1 MINSFVYLYYQLHF
15 FCLLLSLLLLKAI
28 LLTFTCDVSC
38 PLLKSLLRF
47 KYYFEFSL
55 KSFVIFSY
63 SISIFFFIFYFKSTC
78 FQIIFMVFKFTFSF
92 YLTFICLFVPL
103 QLFSSLSLL
112 FCMNKFLILNLWFY
126 YFNNQLI
133 LNHTNDV
140 NLFLFLVKV
149 FRLDGLMCQTLLQSL
164 AISSLKVF
172 FMNYKPVCINTARL
186 FYLHIFLL
194 FNLIRTNTFIFY

>member
-1 MINSFVYLYYQLHF
+1 MSYFLIQSAFFSLSFISNLLAFRSFLWYLN
-15 FCLLLSLLLLKAI
+15 LLSRFISHLFAYLCLSSFFLLYHC
-28 LLTFTCDVSC
+28 F
-38 PLLKSLLRF
+38 
-47 KYYFEFSL
+47 
-55 KSFVIFSY
+55 FV
-63 SISIFFFIFYFKSTC
+63 C
-78 FQIIFMVFKFTFSF
+78 
-92 YLTFICLFVPL
+92 
-103 QLFSSLSLL
+103 
-112 FCMNKFLILNLWFY
+112 LNLWFY

-149 FRLDGLMCQTLLQSL
+149 FRLDGLMCQTLLRSL